1 MVLISGILRFVQET
15 RSGNA
20 AENLLKM
27 ITRTTNVHRLETG
40 SQEIPIEEVLV
51 GDIIHL
57 SAGDM
62 VPADLRIIQA
72 KDLFISQ
79 ASLTGESEP
88 VEKLDLA
95 TSEAYDSI
103 TESSNLAFM
112 GSNIISGSAYGIV
125 IVTGDNTIFGEMAR
139 SVTEDSTK
147 TTFEKGV
154 NSVSWVLI
162 RFMLVMVPFVLLIN
176 GFTKGDWM
184 EAALFALAVAVG
196 LTPEMLPM
204 IVTTCLAKGAVTMS
218 KEKTIIKN
226 LNSIQNLGSMNILCT
241 DKTGTLTQDKVV
253 LMRHLDIHGQE
264 NIRVLRHGFLNS
276 YYQTGLKN
284 LMDLAII
291 EGAEAKQ
298 EKNPELSGLSSKYT
312 KVDEIPFDFERR
324 RMSVVVQSNGNGT
337 NAKTQMITKG
347 AAEEMLDICTLVED
361 EGKIVP
367 LNSELRQYIL
377 KKVDELNELGMRVI
391 LVAQK
396 TNPSPIDSFSVQ
408 DESDMVLMG
417 YLAFLDPPKESTAK
431 AIKALNKYGVSVKIL
446 TGDNDK
452 VTRSVCE

>member
-1 MVLISGILRFVQET
+1 MITRGKKTSLIKRLYQAFINPFTIILFVLALVSAFTDIILAAPGEKNPQGLIIITTMVLISGILRFVQET

-27 ITRTTNVHRLETG
+27 ITTTTNVRRLESG

-95 TSEAYDSI
+95 TDEKDDSI
-103 TESSNLAFM
+103 TESVNLAFM
-112 GSNIISGSAYGIV
+112 GSNVISGSAYGVV
-125 IVTGDNTIFGEMAR
+125 IATGDATIFGEMAK

-264 NIRVLRHGFLNS
+264 NIRVLRHCL
-276 YYQTGLKN
+276 L
-284 LMDLAII
+284 
-291 EGAEAKQ
+291 
-298 EKNPELSGLSSKYT
+298 YT
-312 KVDEIPFDFERR
+312 
-324 RMSVVVQSNGNGT
+324 S
-337 NAKTQMITKG
+337 
-347 AAEEMLDICTLVED
+347 
-361 EGKIVP
+361 
-367 LNSELRQYIL
+367 
-377 KKVDELNELGMRVI
+377 
-391 LVAQK
+391 
-396 TNPSPIDSFSVQ
+396 PSPRDCS
-408 DESDMVLMG
+408 
-417 YLAFLDPPKESTAK
+417 
-431 AIKALNKYGVSVKIL
+431 
-446 TGDNDK
+446 
-452 VTRSVCE
+452 